1 MAQPARINA
10 LPRRELV
17 ERLLGCLDVTRWA
30 EEVADHRPYS
40 DEDELRRTAER
51 AARPLSAAEVRGALA
66 AHPRIGQRTAAGSRS
81 RREQSGVDTSNEALT
96 EALRRGNEDYERR
109 FGHVYLVCA
118 SGRTGEEMLADLRS
132 RLDNAPE
139 DELAVVADELRK
151 IALLRLEDVL

>member
-1 MAQPARINA
+1 MAEPARINA

-30 EEVADHRPYS
+30 EEIADHRPYS

-51 AARPLSAAEVRGALA
+51 AARALSAAEVRGALA

-81 RREQSGVDTSNEALT
+81 RREQSGVDTSNDALA